1 MYTHTQQLFSIFFT
15 SNIVDIHERDIVR
28 ENQTNRRE
36 PTEEL
41 GWILVNGCRVHFTG
55 KSTSSVHCTPVHL
68 YIIIHIVKSL

>member
-41 GWILVNGCRVHFTG
+41 GWILVVEYILQAKVLQVYTVLLYTC
-55 KSTSSVHCTPVHL
+55 TSL
-68 YIIIHIVKSL
+68 YI

>member
-41 GWILVNGCRVHFTG
+41 GWILVVEYILQVKVLQVYTVLLYTC
-55 KSTSSVHCTPVHL
+55 TSL
-68 YIIIHIVKSL
+68 YI

>member
-41 GWILVNGCRVHFTG
+41 GWILVVEYILQVKVLQEYT
-55 KSTSSVHCTPVHL
+55 VLL